1 MASQVSYPYPLFVDN
16 AKTVEFMLKD
26 AKDEEDRARIRQWGR
41 DRAARI
47 ERLARFAGIL
57 EEHGVI
63 NGDMSGRRR
72 DFVIQHCVAIAT
84 RHGFDM
90 GYSYHDGVFGPLA
103 GLMSIDL
110 HAVRPARAGEKPEPF
125 GDGSARSAFLAE
137 VVGKSPEEL
146 GKMARETVIEEMHRI
161 YD

>member
-1 MASQVSYPYPLFVDN
+1 MATQVPYPDPMLADN
-16 AKTVEFMLKD
+16 AKTVEFMLKG
-26 AKDEEDRARIRQWGR
+26 AKDEEARAWIRQWGK

-47 ERLARFAGIL
+47 ERLARFVGIL
-57 EEHGVI
+57 EEKNVV
-63 NGDMSGRRR
+63 NGEMEDDLR

-90 GYSYHDGVFGPLA
+90 GYSYIDSDSGPLA
-103 GLMSIDL
+103 TQLGIDL

-125 GDGSARSAFLAE
+125 ADAAARSAFLDE
-137 VVGKSPEEL
+137 IVGRNPEEL
-146 GKMARETVIEEMHRI
+146 GRIARNTVIEEMHRI